1 MTQNFC
7 WIGMGKL
14 TKFFTRC
21 MNLMLFKMF
30 NWYIF
35 KIFYSLKISLVCSK
49 LFLLK
54 IIRILAF
61 VNCYFFQGL
70 SCRYCPRLY
79 WNSLSR
85 FVYMSSKE
93 LVGYLFLKK
102 VWPYKVVLNF
112 FPILFSVYLMYSF

>member
-1 MTQNFC
+1 
-7 WIGMGKL
+7 MGKL

-35 KIFYSLKISLVCSK
+35 KIFYSLQISLVCSK

-54 IIRILAF
+54 IIRIACFCWLLI
-61 VNCYFFQGL
+61 FFQGL
-70 SCRYCPRLY
+70 SCRYSPRLY
-79 WNSLSR
+79 WSSLSR

-102 VWPYKVVLNF
+102 VWPYKLVLNF
-112 FPILFSVYLMYSF
+112 FPILFFVYLMYSF